1 MASIFK
7 NRAKEA
13 CEKPQVSGVAVVSS
27 NDKFRDELINSDA
40 DSPTTVLNADAD
52 TKVLSAETPEED
64 THLDE
69 IDDAPGTTVLNFVK
83 ADEPKPVKSK
93 KDKPKKELIEKPK
106 GEAKKSSKKE
116 KETSKTTWWVEI
128 VKTGEKF
135 KLERE
140 ATSVGKSKHS
150 DIQIKDTQTV
160 SRHHITFYLKADEL
174 FVEDNKS
181 LNGTFVDN
189 NKLEGG
195 EKIKIEG
202 DCNIRLSDEELRVSL
217 DKVKSEAK

>member
-7 NRAKEA
+7 NRSKGAGKKSQA
-13 CEKPQVSGVAVVSS
+13 RVAAVAPS
-27 NDKFRDELINSDA
+27 NKKFRDELLNSEA
-40 DSPTTVLNADAD
+40 DSPTTILNADAD
-52 TKVLSAETPEED
+52 TLVLSVDKSREKL
-64 THLDE
+64 HVDE
-69 IDDAPGTTVLNFVK
+69 VDDAPGTTVLNFVT
-83 ADEPKPVKSK
+83 ADEPKPVEPKVQKPKTEPQK
-93 KDKPKKELIEKPK
+93 KDKK
-106 GEAKKSSKKE
+106 
-116 KETSKTTWWVEI
+116 TSKTTWWVEI